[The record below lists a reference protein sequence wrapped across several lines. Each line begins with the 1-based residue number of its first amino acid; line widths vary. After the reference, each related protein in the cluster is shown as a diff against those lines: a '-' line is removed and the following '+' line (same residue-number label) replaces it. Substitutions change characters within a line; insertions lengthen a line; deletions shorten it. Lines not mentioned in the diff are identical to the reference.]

1 MTPRGEFLYK
11 DNKRVMECVMV
22 RRRDNGKLAL
32 PGGFIMPEEAMNDAK
47 KRKFAEKA
55 LGSYDVCSYVV
66 DGPISLVDRG
76 RLSTKKRLIRG
87 SS

>member
-1 MTPRGEFLYK
+1 MTPSGEFLYK

-32 PGGFIMPEEAMNDAK
+32 PGGFIMPEEATTDAK

-55 LGSYDVCSYVV
+55 LGSYDVCH
-66 DGPISLVDRG
+66 
-76 RLSTKKRLIRG
+76 
-87 SS
+87 